1 MLAFTTLICTSKSDY
16 AADSFSEK
24 KVFVR
29 LYMYESYIFISRVID
44 TNFSSFTRSEDNCSS
59 IILSSVVCCF
69 VIQLLRSFKE
79 ILAVLPFPANTCLS
93 HSVFLHFNVSSKTC
107 LSSCSLLSD
116 SFSVWHSVLI
126 SSNSRWATASSSQ
139 CLLMDCTCRSS
150 NLCASFN
157 DCINF
162 FTTKQGKKK
171 KKLLCEVENEQWLVV
186 LYYRSTAY
194 AKIAYERWFID
205 RRSAGKC
212 ATFPDSA

>member
-1 MLAFTTLICTSKSDY
+1 MITLQTHSPR
-16 AADSFSEK
+16 K
-24 KVFVR
+24 KGFVG

-44 TNFSSFTRSEDNCSS
+44 SNFSSFTRSEDNCSS
-59 IILSSVVCCF
+59 IILSSVVYCF

-171 KKLLCEVENEQWLVV
+171 KKVTLWKLKMTNGSSH
-186 LYYRSTAY
+186 ST
-194 AKIAYERWFID
+194 ID
-205 RRSAGKC
+205 LPHMQKFLMKDGL
-212 ATFPDSA
+212 